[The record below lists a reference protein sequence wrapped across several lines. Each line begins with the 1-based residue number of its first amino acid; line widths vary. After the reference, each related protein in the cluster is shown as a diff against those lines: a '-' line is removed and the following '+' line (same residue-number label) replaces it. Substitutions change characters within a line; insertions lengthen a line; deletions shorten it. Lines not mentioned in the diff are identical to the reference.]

1 MKTNSHAFVNQIVL
15 CLLVTIFASGS
26 VGLGTVWMRQQVSR
40 TANSNRRL
48 EASIKDLSRR
58 IDESSA
64 TIAAEQ
70 TQEALE
76 RRNVEFNLGLVP
88 VSDAQVMHVTEDT
101 VGRMVSRANRSLFR
115 DTDAPVPVKFKI
127 ALNP

>member
-26 VGLGTVWMRQQVSR
+26 VGLGTVWMRQQISR

-48 EASIKDLSRR
+48 EASIKDLNRR

-101 VGRMVSRANRSLFR
+101 VGRMVSRANRALFR